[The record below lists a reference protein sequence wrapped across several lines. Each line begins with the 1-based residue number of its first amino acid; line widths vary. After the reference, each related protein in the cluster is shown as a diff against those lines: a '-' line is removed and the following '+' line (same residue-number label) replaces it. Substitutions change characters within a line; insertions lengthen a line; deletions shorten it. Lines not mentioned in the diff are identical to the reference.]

1 MLNIILISNNIVL
14 SLNNEDYEEYIEDDT
29 D

>member
-14 SLNNEDYEEYIEDDT
+14 SRNNEDYEEYIEDDT